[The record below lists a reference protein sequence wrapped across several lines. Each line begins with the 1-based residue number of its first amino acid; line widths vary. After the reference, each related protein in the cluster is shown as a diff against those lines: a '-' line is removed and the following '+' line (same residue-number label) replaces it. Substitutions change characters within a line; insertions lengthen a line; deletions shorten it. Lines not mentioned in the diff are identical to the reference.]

1 MSATVFRVPADGP
14 PIGSTADA
22 MGLLYADGADEATW
36 IAVPVA
42 RLDPAFFDL
51 RSGLAGEVVQTFAN
65 YRVGL
70 ALVGDVSEHVEG
82 SRALGDFVRE
92 SNRGRQLWF
101 VTDEAELRARLG
113 HIASD
118 TADSRRASDAI

>member
-1 MSATVFRVPADGP
+1 MDHRVMSASVFHVPADGP
-14 PIGSTADA
+14 AIGSTGDA
-22 MGLLYADGADEATW
+22 LGLLYGDGAEEADC

-65 YRVGL
+65 DRVGL
-70 ALVGDVSEHVEG
+70 ALVGDVTEHVAG

-92 SNRGRQLWF
+92 SNRRQLWF

-113 HIASD
+113 LGAVEG
-118 TADSRRASDAI
+118 

>member
-1 MSATVFRVPADGP
+1 MSASVFHVPADGP
-14 PIGSTADA
+14 ATGSTADA
-22 MGLLYADGADEATW
+22 LGLLYADGAEEADW

-51 RSGLAGEVVQTFAN
+51 RSGLAGEVVQTLAN

-70 ALVGDVSEHVEG
+70 ALVGDVTEHVAG

-113 HIASD
+113 LGAVEG
-118 TADSRRASDAI
+118 